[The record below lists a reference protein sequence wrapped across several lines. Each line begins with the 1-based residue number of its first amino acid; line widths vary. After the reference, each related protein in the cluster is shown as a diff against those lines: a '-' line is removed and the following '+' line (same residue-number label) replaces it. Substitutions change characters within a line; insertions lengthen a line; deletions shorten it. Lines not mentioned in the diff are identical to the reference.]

1 MRDEQVSQ
9 SVLLRQHGNQGVAAV
24 SDALNYKG
32 NLVVIEGCLNYKG
45 CLVVIE
51 GCLTHLPAGCTGM
64 LPGLGFRV

>member
-32 NLVVIEGCLNYKG
+32 NLVVIEGCL
-45 CLVVIE
+45 
-51 GCLTHLPAGCTGM
+51 THLPAGCTGM